1 LSEETKIQNIPVVKV
16 KDNKTGKIGYQ
27 VGTNKRI
34 FYSLDQAKFEY
45 NKQYKNLNK
54 PKTETKT
61 QSQKSLDKILA
72 GEGTRM
78 DSSIV
83 YKKGGG
89 DQYEPV
95 SDKKER
101 YSDMTT
107 KLLKDK
113 ARLQEETESLQG
125 YGLDDPTSEQK
136 ELLKELKDQM
146 KEIDL
151 RLTKY
156 SPNKSVQDSTTT
168 SQADYNNQVQ
178 QKQSWFNK
186 FMHGSLEQQKE
197 NAWIEKFIQDEKN
210 AFNLLPRDKNWEKER
225 MIRTNQWYKDRA
237 KEAYLIYKQ
246 NEDNDPILI
255 R

>member
-1 LSEETKIQNIPVVKV
+1 
-16 KDNKTGKIGYQ
+16 
-27 VGTNKRI
+27 
-34 FYSLDQAKFEY
+34 
-45 NKQYKNLNK
+45 
-54 PKTETKT
+54 
-61 QSQKSLDKILA
+61 
-72 GEGTRM
+72 
-78 DSSIV
+78 
-83 YKKGGG
+83 
-89 DQYEPV
+89 
-95 SDKKER
+95 
-101 YSDMTT
+101 MTT

>member
-1 LSEETKIQNIPVVKV
+1 MSEETKIQNIPVVKV

-45 NKQYKNLNK
+45 NKQYKVLNK

-107 KLLKDK
+107 KLIKDQAK
-113 ARLQEETESLQG
+113 LNEEMESLKFTKVEDRTPEQIDLIK
-125 YGLDDPTSEQK
+125 GLE
-136 ELLKELKDQM
+136 DQM
-146 KEIDL
+146 NEIDL

-168 SQADYNNQVQ
+168 SQVDYNYQVP

-186 FMHGSLEQQKE
+186 FMYGSPEQQKE
-197 NAWIEKFIQDEKN
+197 NAWTEKFIQDEKN
-210 AFNLLPRDKNWEKER
+210 AFNLLPKDKNWEKER
-225 MIRTNQWYKDRA
+225 MVRTNKWYTDRA
-237 KEAYLIYKQ
+237 KEAYLIHKQ
-246 NEDNDPILI
+246 NDDPLGIK
-255 R
+255 